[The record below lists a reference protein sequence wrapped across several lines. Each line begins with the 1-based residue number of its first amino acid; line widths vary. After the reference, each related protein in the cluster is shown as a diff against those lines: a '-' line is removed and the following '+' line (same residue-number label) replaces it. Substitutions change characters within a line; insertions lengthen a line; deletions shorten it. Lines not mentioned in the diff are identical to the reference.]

1 MTEGT
6 DSWYSNLLPTYAGPF
21 SRGTLKLEMSTKS
34 LPSSA
39 FCFREP
45 ISLYILRMYHSR
57 LGKHSPSLNVCW
69 KPFKCLG

>member
-6 DSWYSNLLPTYAGPF
+6 DRWYSNLLPTYAGPF

-39 FCFREP
+39 FCSENS
-45 ISLYILRMYHSR
+45 ISFHILRV
-57 LGKHSPSLNVCW
+57 LP
-69 KPFKCLG
+69 